1 MAIYITL
8 LKFTD
13 QGRRVIKDNKK
24 HQEEGIKR
32 VEKMGAKIMGM
43 YMTMG
48 EYDAVAIC
56 ECPNDETAVAAALA
70 GSSDGNIRTT
80 TLRAFTPEEFE
91 KIISKLP

>member
-1 MAIYITL
+1 MPLYITL

-13 QGRRVIKDNKK
+13 QGIRDIKNNKK
-24 HQEEGIKR
+24 TQEEGVKR
-32 VEKMGAKIMGM
+32 CEKMGAKFLGF

-48 EYDAVAIC
+48 EYDAVAVT
-56 ECPNDETAVAAALA
+56 ECSSDEAAVAAVLA